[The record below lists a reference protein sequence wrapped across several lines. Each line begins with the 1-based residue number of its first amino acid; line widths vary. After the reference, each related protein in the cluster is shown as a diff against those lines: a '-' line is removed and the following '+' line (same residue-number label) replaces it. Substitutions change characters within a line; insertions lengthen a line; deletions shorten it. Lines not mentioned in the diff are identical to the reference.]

1 MAQRKS
7 RRWIILL
14 IVVGVAGALAYAFWP
29 KPLSVDLGVVE
40 RGPMMVTIDED
51 AKTRVH
57 EVYVVSTPVAGRLQR
72 VDVEPGETV
81 SGGESVVAQMLPT
94 NPAALDVRT
103 KEQAQA
109 AVKASEAALRA
120 ARADLTKAVADK
132 DLAELDLQRT
142 KQLFEKDIV
151 AQAALDRAERVAL
164 LSAASLD
171 TATAAITMREAD
183 VSNARALLIG
193 FGDQPEE
200 AEDGVISLRAPVSGR
215 VLRILQE
222 SATTLPA
229 GAPVLEIGDTSNGLE
244 IVVELL
250 SSDAVQVHVGDRVI
264 VSNWGGQNDLGG
276 VVTRVDP
283 WGFTKFSALGVEE
296 QRVNAIVEFTEPWEQ
311 RQNLGHGFRVEV
323 KIVVWED
330 QNALFV
336 PSSALFRDGKEWAV
350 FVVDAGIATKRIV
363 QIGQNNGLQA
373 QIISGL
379 NGGDSIVLYPGT
391 NLVDGAS
398 VQERIIE

>member
-1 MAQRKS
+1 MDGQTAIWTSLISSQPSRQGSKPWLNVKS

-29 KPLSVDLGVVE
+29 QAPKCGSCVVE

-51 AKTRVH
+51 ARRVCMKS
-57 EVYVVSTPVAGRLQR
+57 YVVSTPVAGRLQR

-81 SGGESVVAQMLPT
+81 SGGESVVARMLPT

-109 AVKASEAALRA
+109 AVKASEAALQA

-171 TATAAITMREAD
+171 TATAAIAMREAD

-193 FGDQPEE
+193 FGDQSED
-200 AEDGVISLRAPVSGR
+200 AERR
-215 VLRILQE
+215 CY
-222 SATTLPA
+222 
-229 GAPVLEIGDTSNGLE
+229 
-244 IVVELL
+244 
-250 SSDAVQVHVGDRVI
+250 
-264 VSNWGGQNDLGG
+264 
-276 VVTRVDP
+276 
-283 WGFTKFSALGVEE
+283 FTARS
-296 QRVNAIVEFTEPWEQ
+296 
-311 RQNLGHGFRVEV
+311 GFRARATCLAG
-323 KIVVWED
+323 KRHD
-330 QNALFV
+330 A
-336 PSSALFRDGKEWAV
+336 PSG
-350 FVVDAGIATKRIV
+350 
-363 QIGQNNGLQA
+363 
-373 QIISGL
+373 
-379 NGGDSIVLYPGT
+379 
-391 NLVDGAS
+391 GAS
-398 VQERIIE
+398 A

>member
-29 KPLSVDLGVVE
+29 KPLSVELGVVE

-81 SGGESVVAQMLPT
+81 SGGESVVARMLPT

-109 AVKASEAALRA
+109 AVKASEAALQA

-171 TATAAITMREAD
+171 TATAAIAMREAD

-323 KIVVWED
+323 KLSFGKIKMPCSFPPARSFVTAKNGRCSWWTLALQ
-330 QNALFV
+330 QNE
-336 PSSALFRDGKEWAV
+336 SCRSDKTTGC
-350 FVVDAGIATKRIV
+350 KRR
-363 QIGQNNGLQA
+363 
-373 QIISGL
+373 SF
-379 NGGDSIVLYPGT
+379 
-391 NLVDGAS
+391 LV
-398 VQERIIE
+398 